1 MRGKLLKS
9 NTANCSSSCSLCK
22 VVVIAVIMMM
32 RGSTFLSYS
41 NRSYLWLLQ
50 YFYVSNIFS
59 LTLLSHIFITRRAGG
74 ASNKGK
80 MANLGVALLLLQL
93 IFIFLISTI
102 VLIWNPQKK
111 AKGQRKGKELL
122 NLPFS
127 SWNWE
132 VPLEAL
138 HFSCVFDA
146 FDLISKRV
154 QQSNIF
160 HLVSLY
166 QRLAALSWHGFW
178 KASLV
183 IKFIPHIIFI
193 AHSWMWKSGL
203 AKSSRVIQ

>member
-1 MRGKLLKS
+1 MQLDSEKISFSYFVPFGRKLWQLLLFK
-9 NTANCSSSCSLCK
+9 
-22 VVVIAVIMMM
+22 
-32 RGSTFLSYS
+32 R
-41 NRSYLWLLQ
+41 LWLLQ

-146 FDLISKRV
+146 FDLISKRECNN
-154 QQSNIF
+154 QTFLI
-160 HLVSLY
+160 
-166 QRLAALSWHGFW
+166 
-178 KASLV
+178 
-183 IKFIPHIIFI
+183 
-193 AHSWMWKSGL
+193 
-203 AKSSRVIQ
+203 